1 MRLNRVVEPTKE
13 KNMSKNTEK
22 EQIDLYV
29 YPSEQAEFVDKGWPV
44 VGDNA
49 AIQVNYNGV
58 AYCLSFGEKV
68 ELYIVEEHGGNMHNE
83 LVVLEIDGKKVN
95 VVKINNELKGE

>member
-1 MRLNRVVEPTKE
+1 MSGNTKKE
-13 KNMSKNTEK
+13 K
-22 EQIDLYV
+22 IDLYV
-29 YPSEQAEFVDKGWPV
+29 YPSEDAEFVDKGWPV

-49 AIQVNYNGV
+49 AIQVNYNGL

-68 ELYIVEEHGGNMHNE
+68 EICVVEEFGGNMHE
-83 LVVLEIDGKKVN
+83 EIAILEIDGKRVN